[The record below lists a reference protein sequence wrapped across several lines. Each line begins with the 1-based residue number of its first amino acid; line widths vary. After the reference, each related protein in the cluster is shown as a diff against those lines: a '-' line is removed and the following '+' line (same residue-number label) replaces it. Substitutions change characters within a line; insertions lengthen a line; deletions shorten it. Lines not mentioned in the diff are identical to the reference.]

1 MRNKE
6 REIIRVLDAT
16 KAFLCD
22 YRRRGVSK
30 RNKERMTVVLFCCTF
45 IFSWFFGDIALAD
58 NISKVELTKIE
69 QQWQTSA
76 HALAEVNCSSC
87 HQNEETKKFVA
98 KPTEESCKS
107 CHEGNVDTFL
117 LGKHGIRT
125 LEGLS
130 PLTPAM
136 AHLPMKDSSLD
147 KQMNCNTCHN
157 VHTVDT
163 YQASVDSCLTC
174 HSDNHS
180 LNYKNSPHA
189 NIFRE
194 IGTLPRPNKDSVT
207 CATCHL
213 PRETSGD
220 NVLVNHN
227 NTYTLKPRD
236 RMVKEVCMNC
246 HGVEHAY
253 NSIFDDELVEANF
266 ARPPTQKLSTFQL
279 VRDLEEKRSR
289 SLP

>member
-6 REIIRVLDAT
+6 RGE
-16 KAFLCD
+16 
-22 YRRRGVSK
+22 
-30 RNKERMTVVLFCCTF
+30 RNKRKTAIAFVCVCLFICF
-45 IFSWFFGDIALAD
+45 WLIPQAALAD
-58 NISKVELTKIE
+58 TVSQAQLTKIE

-76 HALAEVNCSSC
+76 HALADVNCSSC
-87 HQNEETKKFVA
+87 HQNEETKQFIA
-98 KPTEESCKS
+98 KPTQESCKS
-107 CHEGNVDTFL
+107 CHENSVDTFL

-136 AHLPMKDSSLD
+136 AHLPMQDSSLD

-163 YQASVDSCLTC
+163 YQASVNSCLTC
-174 HSDNHS
+174 HADNHS

-189 NIFRE
+189 KIFRE
-194 IGTLPRPNKDSVT
+194 IGTLPRPNEDSVT

-213 PRETSGD
+213 PREVSGD
-220 NVLVNHN
+220 SVLVNHN
-227 NTYTLKPRD
+227 NTYTLMPRD
-236 RMVKEVCMNC
+236 RMVQEVCMNC
-246 HGVEHAY
+246 HGLEHAY

-266 ARPPTQKLSTFQL
+266 ARPPDRQLPTFKL
-279 VRDLEEKRSR
+279 VRDLEKKRLSKGN
-289 SLP
+289 

>member
-1 MRNKE
+1 MKE
-6 REIIRVLDAT
+6 RR
-16 KAFLCD
+16 KARGRRKVRTIAIALCWL
-22 YRRRGVSK
+22 
-30 RNKERMTVVLFCCTF
+30 LFF
-45 IFSWFFGDIALAD
+45 SVIFSGNALAD
-58 NISKVELTKIE
+58 KITESQLREIE
-69 QQWQTSA
+69 QQWQSSV

-87 HQNEETKKFVA
+87 HQNEETKAFIA
-98 KPTEESCKS
+98 KPTQESCQS
-107 CHEGNVDTFL
+107 CHENSVDTFL
-117 LGKHGIRT
+117 LGKNGIRT

-136 AHLPMKDSSLD
+136 AHLPMQASSLD

-157 VHTVDT
+157 VHTVNT

-174 HSDNHS
+174 HADNHS

-189 NIFRE
+189 QIFRE
-194 IGTLPRPNKDSVT
+194 IGTLPRPNEHSVT

-213 PRETSGD
+213 PREESD
-220 NVLVNHN
+220 EAILVNHN

-246 HGVEHAY
+246 HGLEHAY

-266 ARPPTQKLSTFQL
+266 ARPPTQKLPTFQL
-279 VRDLEEKRSR
+279 VRDLEQKRSSKATR
-289 SLP
+289 

>member
-1 MRNKE
+1 MKE
-6 REIIRVLDAT
+6 MKFTVRANSHSSSQWTGIMTALTLALFTFTWFIPDLALAD
-16 KAFLCD
+16 
-22 YRRRGVSK
+22 GVSK
-30 RNKERMTVVLFCCTF
+30 AQLQ
-45 IFSWFFGDIALAD
+45 
-58 NISKVELTKIE
+58 KIE

-76 HALAEVNCSSC
+76 HALADINCSSC
-87 HQNEETKKFVA
+87 HQNQETKQFVA
-98 KPTEESCKS
+98 QPTEESCQS
-107 CHEGNVDTFL
+107 CHEHSVDTFL

-125 LEGLS
+125 FEGMS

-136 AHLPMKDSSLD
+136 AHLPMKDGVAD
-147 KQMNCNTCHN
+147 KQMDCNTCHN
-157 VHTVDT
+157 VHTVNT

-180 LNYKNSPHA
+180 LNYQNSPHA
-189 NIFRE
+189 QIFQK
-194 IGTLPRPNKDSVT
+194 IGTLPRPDKNSVT

-213 PRETSGD
+213 PREKSGD
-220 NVLVNHN
+220 SILVNHN

-266 ARPPTQKLSTFQL
+266 ARPPNQKMSTFQL
-279 VRDLEEKRSR
+279 VRDLEQKRSSKR
-289 SLP
+289 N

>member
-1 MRNKE
+1 MISNQSSSWGKQLNRTKVRSCFDKYRN
-6 REIIRVLDAT
+6 RGLSAVTIGLLLMFSLIFPHQVLANN
-16 KAFLCD
+16 
-22 YRRRGVSK
+22 VSQAQ
-30 RNKERMTVVLFCCTF
+30 LQ
-45 IFSWFFGDIALAD
+45 
-58 NISKVELTKIE
+58 KIE
-69 QQWQTSA
+69 QQWQNSA
-76 HALAEVNCSSC
+76 HALADVNCSSC
-87 HQNEETKKFVA
+87 HQNEETKAFIA
-98 KPTEESCKS
+98 QPNQESCQS
-107 CHEGNVDTFL
+107 CHETSVDTFL

-136 AHLPMKDSSLD
+136 AHLPMKDGAED

-157 VHTVDT
+157 VHSVNT

-180 LNYKNSPHA
+180 LNYQNSPHA
-189 NIFRE
+189 EIFRN
-194 IGTLPRPNKDSVT
+194 IGTLPRPNADSVT

-213 PRETSGD
+213 PREVSGD
-220 NVLVNHN
+220 RVLVNHN

-266 ARPPTQKLSTFQL
+266 ARPPNQKLRTFKL
-279 VRDLEEKRSR
+279 VRDLEQKRS
-289 SLP
+289 SKASP

>member
-1 MRNKE
+1 MNR
-6 REIIRVLDAT
+6 RHCAIALCII
-16 KAFLCD
+16 
-22 YRRRGVSK
+22 
-30 RNKERMTVVLFCCTF
+30 FCCF
-45 IFSWFFGDIALAD
+45 WFVPSNALAE
-58 NISKVELTKIE
+58 KVSQAQLQKIE
-69 QQWQTSA
+69 RQWQKSA
-76 HALAEVNCSSC
+76 HALADVNCSSC
-87 HQNEETKKFVA
+87 HQQEETQAFIA
-98 KPTEESCKS
+98 KPTSESCRS
-107 CHEGNVDTFL
+107 CHENSVDTFL

-157 VHTVDT
+157 VHTVNT
-163 YQASVDSCLTC
+163 YQAAVDSCLTC
-174 HSDNHS
+174 HNDNHS

-189 NIFRE
+189 QIFRD
-194 IGTLPRPNKDSVT
+194 IGTLPRPNAEAVT

-213 PRETSGD
+213 PREVSGD
-220 NVLVNHN
+220 EVLVNHN

-253 NSIFDDELVEANF
+253 NSIFDDEQVEANF
-266 ARPPTQKLSTFQL
+266 VRPPDLKLQTIQM
-279 VRDLEEKRSR
+279 VRDLEQKRSSKATR
-289 SLP
+289 

>member
-1 MRNKE
+1 MKNYKRIINAGE
-6 REIIRVLDAT
+6 RILHGTILMT
-16 KAFLCD
+16 LCLIFLFSC
-22 YRRRGVSK
+22 
-30 RNKERMTVVLFCCTF
+30 TVTP
-45 IFSWFFGDIALAD
+45 SALAN
-58 NISKVELTKIE
+58 NITQSQLEEIQL
-69 QQWQTSA
+69 QWQGSI

-87 HQNEETKKFVA
+87 HQNENTKAFIP
-98 KPTEESCKS
+98 KPTAESCKS
-107 CHEGNVDTFL
+107 CHESSVDTFM

-136 AHLPMKDSSLD
+136 AHLPMRESSLD
-147 KQMNCNTCHN
+147 MQMNCNTCHN
-157 VHTVDT
+157 VHTVNT
-163 YQASVDSCLTC
+163 YKASVDSCLTC

-189 NIFRE
+189 KVFKT
-194 IGTLPRPNKDSVT
+194 IGTLPRPNADSVT

-213 PRETSGD
+213 PREISGD
-220 NVLVNHN
+220 AILVNHN

-279 VRDLEEKRSR
+279 VRDLEKKRLSKATR
-289 SLP
+289 